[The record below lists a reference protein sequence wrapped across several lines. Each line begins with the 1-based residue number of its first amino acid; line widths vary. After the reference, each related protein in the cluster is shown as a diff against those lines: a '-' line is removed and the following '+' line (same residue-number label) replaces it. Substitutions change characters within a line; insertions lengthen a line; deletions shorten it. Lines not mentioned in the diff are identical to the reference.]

1 MLHAVAVTHRP
12 PSSLLVVQHEEE
24 CPPAWF
30 GLWLAAAG
38 VTLDLRRP
46 YAGDPLPTDLEGH
59 DGMLVLGGPMGAYD
73 DTRYGWL
80 TQVKELFRDAADN
93 EVPAFGICLGHQL
106 AAVALGGSV
115 LVNPR
120 GQQLGLIELGWLE
133 AAVADPLLREAGM
146 PKRGVQWNSD
156 VVDRL
161 PKGAVPLARTDAGE
175 LQAVRFAP
183 TVWGVQLHPE
193 ADQHVLAPWAAD
205 DRPRYPEGVVDE
217 ALQSVADARGE
228 LESAWRPLAEAFAAV
243 VLA

>member
-73 DTRYGWL
+73 DARYGWL

-175 LQAVRFAP
+175 LQVARFAP

-193 ADQHVLAPWAAD
+193 ADQHVLAPWAAT
-205 DRPRYPEGVVDE
+205 DRPLHPEGVVDE

-243 VLA
+243 VLT